1 MLKKKIFLDVY
12 QGESR
17 FFSLQKK
24 AILPD
29 NATGRLLF
37 SAVLGR
43 QLLFLHKYAP
53 SPRTLL
59 TPELRTSNWQH
70 VANLITTCT
79 QVDSIMLLSR

>member
-1 MLKKKIFLDVY
+1 MLKKKILLDVY

-43 QLLFLHKYAP
+43 QLLFLHKYAL
-53 SPRTLL
+53 SPR
-59 TPELRTSNWQH
+59 N
-70 VANLITTCT
+70 
-79 QVDSIMLLSR
+79 